1 MSQPPR
7 SALLRQ
13 MILDVEEALKTKTP
27 AQVSTEFAE
36 YQKDYPTVF
45 ETLLQ
50 KNYRRDILAMMVD
63 QLDKVERGQVT
74 QHNASVAVGTVIVD
88 RIVKPQ
94 LRAGGSVPD
103 APTPK

>member
-27 AQVSTEFAE
+27 AQVSAEFAE

-45 ETLLQ
+45 ETLL
-50 KNYRRDILAMMVD
+50 KKEYRRDILAMMVD
-63 QLDKVERGQVT
+63 QLDKVERGMVT

-94 LRAGGSVPD
+94 LRAGGSVPEKD
-103 APTPK
+103 APK